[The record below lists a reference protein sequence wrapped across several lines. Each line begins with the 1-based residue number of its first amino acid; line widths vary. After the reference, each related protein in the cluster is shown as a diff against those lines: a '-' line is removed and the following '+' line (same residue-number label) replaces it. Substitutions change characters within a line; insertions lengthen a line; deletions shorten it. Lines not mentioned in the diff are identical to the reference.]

1 LKLADVSEAT
11 GISASFLSLIESGK
25 NDVTISR
32 LARLCAFYG
41 IEVAD
46 VLPPLPTTA
55 AGVRRR
61 GEHQHFFSPAE
72 GMDLSVLGRGSVMS
86 LFRVDF
92 EPEAHTTEQISSGR
106 EGILVVTEG
115 RVEVSL
121 DDQDPIPLEQGDTL
135 YVSEG
140 RRRGYRNPDPERPAT
155 MLVVGARRRNNGSL
169 G

>member
-1 LKLADVSEAT
+1 LKLADVSDAT
-11 GISASFLSLIESGK
+11 GISASFLSLVESGK

-41 IEVAD
+41 IDVAD
-46 VLPPLPTTA
+46 VLPPLLTGA
-55 AGVRRR
+55 ADVRRR

-72 GMDLSVLGRGSVMS
+72 GMDLSVLGQGSVMS

-92 EPEAHTTEQISSGR
+92 EPEAHTTEQITSVS

-121 DDQDPIPLEQGDTL
+121 DDLDTIPLEQGDTL
-135 YVSEG
+135 YLGKG
-140 RRRGYRNPDPERPAT
+140 RRRGYRNPDPAQPAT
-155 MLVVGARRRNNGSL
+155 MLVVVARRNHNGAPV
-169 G
+169 